1 VNEYQIDRMKARL
14 LEEFL
19 AAEIDREVVSDA
31 IEMLEV
37 CRRRI
42 AHLDRLVDALQA
54 EIAFQ
59 RSCGPT

>member
-1 VNEYQIDRMKARL
+1 MNEHQIDRMKARL

-19 AAEIDREVVSDA
+19 AAEIDRQVLSDA
-31 IEMLEV
+31 IETLEI

-42 AHLDRLVDALQA
+42 AHLDLFVDALQQ

>member
-1 VNEYQIDRMKARL
+1 MKARL

-19 AAEIDREVVSDA
+19 AAEIDREVLSDS

-42 AHLDRLVDALQA
+42 AHLDRLVDAQAA
-54 EIAFQ
+54 EIAYH
-59 RSCGPT
+59 RACGPT

>member
-1 VNEYQIDRMKARL
+1 VNEHQIDRMKARL

-19 AAEIDREVVSDA
+19 AVDFDREVLSDS

>member
-1 VNEYQIDRMKARL
+1 MKARL

-19 AAEIDREVVSDA
+19 AAEIDREVLSDS
-31 IEMLEV
+31 IETLEI

-54 EIAFQ
+54 EIAYH